1 MNFHRI
7 KFFLSVIFVAIG
19 FILLLFNIFFI
30 KNFNRNKLELKE
42 TQLYNNVPNNIDKS
56 NSFVET
62 DYSRDFYRY
71 KCKNRIRIGANRMYV
86 DIIPD
91 KLYRIEGTLYNEKS
105 NINCIDL

>member
-1 MNFHRI
+1 M
-7 KFFLSVIFVAIG
+7 
-19 FILLLFNIFFI
+19 
-30 KNFNRNKLELKE
+30 ELKE

-71 KCKNRIRIGANRMYV
+71 KCKNRIRIGANRMFV
-86 DIIPD
+86 DKIPD

-105 NINCIDL
+105 NINCKVNPTGFFSFPWVRWKLEMGFHLTKGLKS